1 MSGIAYTPDP
11 PYYAVIFTSKLK
23 NEVPGYEKAALLML
37 EKVKSMPGYL
47 GVETFHD
54 EDGYGITVSYWEK
67 EEHILSWKK
76 NKLHLS
82 IQEQGKI
89 NWYEK
94 YQVRVCK
101 VERAYGK
108 D

>member
-1 MSGIAYTPDP
+1 MSGIANTPDP

-23 NEVPGYEKAALLML
+23 NKDPSYEKTALLML

-47 GVETFHD
+47 GVETFND
-54 EDGYGITVSYWEK
+54 EEGYGITVSYWEN
-67 EEHILSWKK
+67 EEHILNWKK

-82 IQEQGKI
+82 VQDQGKAT
-89 NWYEK
+89 WYED
-94 YQVRVCK
+94 YQLRVCK